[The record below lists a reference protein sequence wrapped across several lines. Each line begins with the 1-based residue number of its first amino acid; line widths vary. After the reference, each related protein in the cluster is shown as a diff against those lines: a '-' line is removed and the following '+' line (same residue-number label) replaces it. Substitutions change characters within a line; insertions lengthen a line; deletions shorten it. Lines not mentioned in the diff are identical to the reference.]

1 MKFFKKIW
9 PYVFNKYFLT
19 SLVFLVFLFFF
30 DTNNLL
36 TQIRL
41 SMELNKLEKTRE
53 FYLKEIEQDLKDT
66 ESLMTNQKNLEKFA
80 REKYYMK
87 RPNEDIFVI
96 VREGSKGKD

>member
-96 VREGSKGKD
+96 VRESSKGKD

>member
-19 SLVFLVFLFFF
+19 SLVFLVYLFFF
-30 DTNNLL
+30 DANNLL
-36 TQIRL
+36 TQIKL

-53 FYLKEIEQDLKDT
+53 FYLEEIEKDMRDT
-66 ESLMTNQKNLEKFA
+66 ESLMTNQRNLEKFA

-87 RPNEDIFVI
+87 RPNEDIYVI
-96 VREGSKGKD
+96 VREKVEKND